1 MRSEVAMPMP
11 GSRLR
16 LVGPGLA
23 ASVQARA
30 RADRSARR
38 TLVILVFSVAALT
51 VLGLVMVLSA
61 SSVWAFSQFGSSF
74 LFFKRQLLY
83 AGIGGALAVLVARM
97 RYQVWQRV
105 WGPLL
110 ATTLLLLILVL
121 HSPAGTQA
129 GGSARWLSVAGG
141 FTLQPSELAKFAVV
155 MATAAILARNMRY
168 LTDPMVWGVPLL
180 FVVGPTL
187 LLILL
192 QPDLG
197 TMMILALAVLLMLFV
212 AGVRLRL
219 LALATVVGGA
229 VGTGLAMGAGYRRAR
244 LLSFL
249 HPWADPHNTGY
260 QIVQSLIALGSGKV
274 LGVGLGASRQKWLY
288 VPNAH
293 TDFIF
298 SIMGEELGLIGE
310 IVVLGL
316 FAALLFAGI
325 RIAMRAPDAFG
336 RILAGGITAWLGL
349 QALVNLGA
357 VTGVLPITGVPL
369 PFMSFGGSSLIVS
382 LVAVGVLVSIGR
394 AGLPGAGSWREGTH
408 PAGGRAIPGV

>member
-1 MRSEVAMPMP
+1 MRSELALPTP
-11 GSRLR
+11 RPRLR
-16 LVGPGLA
+16 VVGPKMLSA
-23 ASVQARA
+23 VEARA

-38 TLVILVFSVAALT
+38 MIVVLWFSVATLT

-61 SSVWAFSQFGSSF
+61 SSVWAFSQYGSSF

-83 AGIGGALAVLVARM
+83 AAIGGGLAAMAARL
-97 RYQVWQRV
+97 RYQVWQRA
-105 WGPLL
+105 WGPLFL
-110 ATTLLLLILVL
+110 ATLVLLLLVL
-121 HSPAGTQA
+121 HSPAGTTV
-129 GGSARWLSVAGG
+129 GGSARWLALPGG
-141 FTLQPSELAKFAVV
+141 FSLQPSELAKFVV
-155 MATAAILARNMRY
+155 VLGTATILSRNLRY
-168 LTDPMVWGVPLL
+168 LTDPVVWGVPLL
-180 FVVGPTL
+180 LVVGSVS

-197 TMMILALAVLLMLFV
+197 TMMIVAVTIMVMLFV

-219 LALATVVGGA
+219 LAATTILASVVG
-229 VGTGLAMGAGYRRAR
+229 VGLAMGAGYRRAR

-249 HPWADPHNTGY
+249 HPWADPRNTGY

-274 LGVGLGASRQKWLY
+274 VGVGLGASRQKWLY

-310 IVVLGL
+310 ILVLGL
-316 FAALLFAGI
+316 FAAVLFAGI
-325 RIAMRAPDAFG
+325 RIALRAPDAFG

-394 AGLPGAGSWREGTH
+394 AGLH
-408 PAGGRAIPGV
+408 PAKSTARQPRPAARARS

>member
-1 MRSEVAMPMP
+1 MTATTNTPTRLSAPARTRGGPMRSEVAMPMP

-197 TMMILALAVLLMLFV
+197 TMMILALAVLLML
-212 AGVRLRL
+212 
-219 LALATVVGGA
+219 
-229 VGTGLAMGAGYRRAR
+229 
-244 LLSFL
+244 
-249 HPWADPHNTGY
+249 
-260 QIVQSLIALGSGKV
+260 
-274 LGVGLGASRQKWLY
+274 
-288 VPNAH
+288 
-293 TDFIF
+293 
-298 SIMGEELGLIGE
+298 
-310 IVVLGL
+310 
-316 FAALLFAGI
+316 
-325 RIAMRAPDAFG
+325 
-336 RILAGGITAWLGL
+336 
-349 QALVNLGA
+349 
-357 VTGVLPITGVPL
+357 
-369 PFMSFGGSSLIVS
+369 
-382 LVAVGVLVSIGR
+382 
-394 AGLPGAGSWREGTH
+394 
-408 PAGGRAIPGV
+408 